1 MCNKIVSKAPGRVC
15 LFGDHQDY
23 LGLPIIATTI
33 NNEIKIEA
41 TQNSSKQFRIN
52 KKDIDSTDVIPIN
65 FKFHSNEKDFLK
77 IALKVLKE
85 YGCNPSI
92 GYDINL
98 SLIHI

>member
-1 MCNKIVSKAPGRVC
+1 MYNKIVSKAPGRVC

-41 TQNSSKQFRIN
+41 IQNTSKQFRIN

-65 FKFHSNEKDFLK
+65 LKFHSNEKDF
-77 IALKVLKE
+77 
-85 YGCNPSI
+85 
-92 GYDINL
+92 
-98 SLIHI
+98 